1 MMKNRHHN
9 RPFDAERKNKM
20 KHALPTRNK
29 IHNVDAVLELTIQN
43 NSSAKIV
50 GWLNSKF
57 KQISSET
64 LTRTVIVL

>member
-1 MMKNRHHN
+1 MKQ
-9 RPFDAERKNKM
+9 
-20 KHALPTRNK
+20 ALPPRNK
-29 IHNVDAVLELTIQN
+29 IHNVDAVLELTIHGIRYYQPKKTN
-43 NSSAKIV
+43 SAKIV